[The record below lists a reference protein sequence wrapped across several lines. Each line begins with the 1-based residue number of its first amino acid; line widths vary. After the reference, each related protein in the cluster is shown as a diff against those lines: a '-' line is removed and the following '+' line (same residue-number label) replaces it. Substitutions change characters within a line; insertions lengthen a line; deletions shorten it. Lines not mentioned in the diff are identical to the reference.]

1 MATYI
6 SLIHYTEQ
14 GIRDIQDSPTRL
26 EAGKR
31 LLKDLGGE
39 LKSFY
44 LTMGPYD
51 IVIVLEAPNDE
62 VVAKFALALSAQGN
76 VRTTHLRAFTEAEYR
91 KIVKE
96 LPRGPAG
103 GAPKPGGSG
112 ARGPQTGRS

>member
-1 MATYI
+1 MPTYI

-14 GIRDIQDSPTRL
+14 GIRAIQDSPGRL

-39 LKSFY
+39 LKAFY

-76 VRTTHLRAFTEAEYR
+76 VRTTHLRAFSEAEYR

-96 LPRGPAG
+96 LPPGTSRGG
-103 GAPKPGGSG
+103 SKPGGTA